1 MQSHSAAARDT
12 HIAMSEEAEQGFGE
26 AAPETEPA
34 AQFRVAAEALPD
46 AATAEALAV
55 PDTESASDS
64 EPQTD
69 QAAEAVEQD
78 QETEFAGEAETDA
91 EPDGEMPAP
100 GMADEGDDERPS
112 AVVTLHPRADRNL
125 HLRIVEA
132 ALFAAAEPVDV
143 AHLRSFLPDGAE
155 VEKLLADLQANYA
168 NRGVNL
174 VEVAG
179 KWLFRTAE
187 DLGYI
192 LRREQLEQR
201 KLSKAAMETLSII
214 AYHQP
219 VTRAEIED
227 IRGVAISKGTL
238 DMLLEI
244 GWVKMRGRRKMPGR
258 PVTYGTTENFL
269 SHFGLNEVSD
279 LPGLQELKGAGLLEA
294 NLPPGFDIPMPRA
307 GDELTPDEEPLDGTE
322 AEAQQ
327 PLEMHMPEPAAEP
340 EEGSSSTEG

>member
-46 AATAEALAV
+46 AATVEALAV

-91 EPDGEMPAP
+91 EPDEMPAP

-238 DMLLEI
+238 DQLLEI
-244 GWVKMRGRRKMPGR
+244 GWVRMRGRRKTPGR
-258 PVTYGTTENFL
+258 PVTYGTTDAFL
-269 SHFGLNEVSD
+269 NHFGLNEVGD
-279 LPGLQELKGAGLLEA
+279 LPGLQELKGAGLLDA
-294 NLPPGFDIPMPRA
+294 NLPPGFDIPMPRSS
-307 GDELTPDEEPLDGTE
+307 DDLLPDEEPLDGTE
-322 AEAQQ
+322 TDQL
-327 PLEMHMPEPAAEP
+327 PLEMHLPEVP
-340 EEGSSSTEG
+340 EEPGAE